1 MDLLARRQRL
11 PEVMDQPGLDPTAH
25 RRALDGLA
33 RVNAV
38 SRTAMAV
45 WRALNRALGRPQR
58 LRLLDVACGGGD
70 VTIALWSLARRAGVQ
85 AQIKGIDI
93 SGLAIDRAREKAECE
108 RASVRFEQ
116 GDVLTGR
123 LEGGYDVV
131 MSSLFLHHLDDSDAV
146 RLLRTMAAAGPGL
159 LIIDDLIRS
168 PTGYLLALL
177 GTRLLSRSRVVHV
190 DGPRSVRS
198 AFSTTEVAELARQ
211 AALGSVR
218 IQRRW
223 PSRWMLTARPA

>member
-1 MDLLARRQRL
+1 MDLLERRQRL
-11 PEVMDQPGLDPTAH
+11 PEIMDQPGLDPTAH

-33 RVNAV
+33 RVNVV
-38 SRTAMAV
+38 SRTAMAI

-58 LRLLDVACGGGD
+58 LRVLDVACGGGD

-85 AQIKGIDI
+85 VQMKGIDI
-93 SGLAIDRAREKAECE
+93 SGPAIERAREKAECE
-108 RASVRFEQ
+108 RASVCFEK
-116 GDVLTGR
+116 GDALTGR

-131 MSSLFLHHLDDSDAV
+131 MSSLFLHHLDETDAV
-146 RLLRTMAAAGPGL
+146 RLLRTMAAASRGL
-159 LIIDDLIRS
+159 VIIDELNRS

-211 AALGSVR
+211 AALGSVQ

-223 PSRWMLTARPA
+223 PSRWMLIARPA